1 MQITE
6 GSLDEQEGPRS
17 VSSLCES
24 WSSTRPDSL
33 PGICQHYTGH
43 QDRDIFL
50 VTDNTFSPVIQH
62 SDSLGGFIRSN
73 RNICLAAA
81 LVSILVIL
89 VIIACIISFQR
100 RKAWR
105 VRSSEIFLIII
116 YFIISDT

>member
-1 MQITE
+1 MQIKEVT
-6 GSLDEQEGPRS
+6 LDEQEGPRS

-50 VTDNTFSPVIQH
+50 VTDNTFSPIIH
-62 SDSLGGFIRSN
+62 LDDDLGSFISSD

-89 VIIACIISFQR
+89 VIIACFINNR
-100 RKAWR
+100 KRKAWR
-105 VRSSEIFLIII
+105 VSKTRVSL
-116 YFIISDT
+116 FINSLISDT